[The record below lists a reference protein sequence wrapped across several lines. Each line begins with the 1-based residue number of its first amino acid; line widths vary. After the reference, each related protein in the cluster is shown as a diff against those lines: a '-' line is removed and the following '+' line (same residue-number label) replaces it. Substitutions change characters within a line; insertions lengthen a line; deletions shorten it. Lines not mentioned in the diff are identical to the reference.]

1 MLNYLDSVFEYQA
14 TMDVLSKY
22 GMPSNLSEFES
33 RPAFSEMVSPKYQN
47 QNLTASL
54 QILANEAVFKYLYI
68 NQRSSTQE
76 FKDILSQFGIDLKAI
91 TKKSNLFTP
100 TNMIESKVENNMN
113 KDGIGRTAVMNKFLS
128 LASQYNLKLSDKAIV
143 WAYQTM
149 DDRLILKD
157 TFGQL
162 NEQDQRVIAIIGN
175 ILGMFADGAKD
186 PIPAALQMNE
196 VNASTTLAMIGIGLD
211 PEFALAFNFLPEVR
225 KAALAVQQ
233 SSTDA
238 HDAEAVGKIA
248 REVSVVIGRDA
259 SMLNGIDVSTEI
271 RSSEING
278 IVSIIA
284 AHTPVRDA
292 MREQQRAWIRDH
304 EGGVVEG
311 RDIGTVVFPDAIL
324 KIFLTASPEV
334 RAERR
339 VGQNGGDI
347 QAVAASIAERDH
359 LDSTRLDSPLK
370 PSHDSVVVDSSRRTI
385 DEVVAEIVTHFEKV
399 DHG

>member
-1 MLNYLDSVFEYQA
+1 M
-14 TMDVLSKY
+14 
-22 GMPSNLSEFES
+22 
-33 RPAFSEMVSPKYQN
+33 
-47 QNLTASL
+47 
-54 QILANEAVFKYLYI
+54 
-68 NQRSSTQE
+68 
-76 FKDILSQFGIDLKAI
+76 
-91 TKKSNLFTP
+91 
-100 TNMIESKVENNMN
+100 
-113 KDGIGRTAVMNKFLS
+113 
-128 LASQYNLKLSDKAIV
+128 
-143 WAYQTM
+143 
-149 DDRLILKD
+149 
-157 TFGQL
+157 
-162 NEQDQRVIAIIGN
+162 RVIAI
-175 ILGMFADGAKD
+175 DG
-186 PIPAALQMNE
+186 PAGAGK
-196 VNASTTLAMIGIGLD
+196 STVARQVSTATGLRYLDTGAMYRC
-211 PEFALAFNFLPEVR
+211 V
-225 KAALAVQQ
+225 ALAVQQ

-238 HDAEAVGKIA
+238 NDAEAVGKIA
-248 REVSVVIGRDA
+248 RDVSVVIGRDA
-259 SMLNGIDVSTEI
+259 AMLNGTDVSAEI
-271 RSSEING
+271 RSSEINI

-385 DEVVAEIVTHFEKV
+385 DEVVAEIVTHFERV